1 MQNNKFAFLKPGDPF
16 NPYYVATVIAN
27 GGKPP
32 AGSADAAGSSAKI
45 SGESTVKPVK
55 KAAAGVMPLEPP
67 KPQYIVNRPAG
78 AQPLDMDVIMLT
90 AQFVARNG
98 RSFLTGLA
106 NRESKNP
113 MFDFLKPTH
122 RGRLKARALPPLLP
136 RRTWRL
142 IAPPTLPAPA
152 PPKDQ
157 GAPPHPDAQPS
168 HPARLGPPRAASGRL
183 RSTHSTPQGA
193 RLEGRHAAR
202 L

>member
-1 MQNNKFAFLKPGDPF
+1 VRRRKNEVQNNKFAFLKPGDPF

-122 RGRLKARALPPLLP
+122 P
-136 RRTWRL
+136 RQAKSES
-142 IAPPTLPAPA
+142 APPS
-152 PPKDQ
+152 PPPPPPPPCREEH
-157 GAPPHPDAQPS
+157 GASSHP
-168 HPARLGPPRAASGRL
+168 PARLGPPKVDPQRAS
-183 RSTHSTPQGA
+183 GA
-193 RLEGRHAAR
+193 RLRGTPQARHAAR

>member
-1 MQNNKFAFLKPGDPF
+1 VSHRDECPRVGGEQRAAPLVRRRKNEVQNNKFAFLKPGDPF

-122 RGRLKARALPPLLP
+122 PRQAKSESAPPSPPPSSSSLP

-142 IAPPTLPAPA
+142 IAPPST
-152 PPKDQ
+152 
-157 GAPPHPDAQPS
+157 
-168 HPARLGPPRAASGRL
+168 PRAA
-183 RSTHSTPQGA
+183 
-193 RLEGRHAAR
+193 
-202 L
+202 